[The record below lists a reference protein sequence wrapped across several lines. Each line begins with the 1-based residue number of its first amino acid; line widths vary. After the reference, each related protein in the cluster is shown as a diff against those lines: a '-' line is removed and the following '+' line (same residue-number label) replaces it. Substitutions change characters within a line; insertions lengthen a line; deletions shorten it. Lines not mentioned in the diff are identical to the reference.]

1 MTQGEGGWREVR
13 VERRFLTPIGLWNVL
28 CEWSAVV
35 TAHLLLQSSHALF
48 SPSAIRVPPCH
59 VLLSCKLAPPQGV
72 KVSNVQIANVP
83 CTGL

>member
-1 MTQGEGGWREVR
+1 MKENR
-13 VERRFLTPIGLWNVL
+13 VVFVFTPIGLWNVL